1 MGPLF
6 FYSFLSFLYFG
17 FIIVAIYFIMTWVN
31 KFLALKQEHN
41 QLLREI
47 LHKMEKDLNKDDL
60 S

>member
-1 MGPLF
+1 MGSLF

-17 FIIVAIYFIMTWVN
+17 FIILAIYFIVTWVN

-47 LHKMEKDLNKDDL
+47 LHKIDKNPNRGDL

>member
-17 FIIVAIYFIMTWVN
+17 FIIVAIYFIVTWIN
-31 KFLALKQEHN
+31 KFLALKQEHK

-47 LHKMEKDLNKDDL
+47 LHKMEKDLNKDDI

>member
-1 MGPLF
+1 MGSLF

-47 LHKMEKDLNKDDL
+47 LHKMEKDLNKDDI